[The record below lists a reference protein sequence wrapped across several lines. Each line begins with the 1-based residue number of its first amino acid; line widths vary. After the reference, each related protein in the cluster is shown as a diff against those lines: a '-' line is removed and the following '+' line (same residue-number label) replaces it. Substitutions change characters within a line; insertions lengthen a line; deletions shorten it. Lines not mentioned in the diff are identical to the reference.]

1 MTEAVQLAT
10 TDDLHAQCWE
20 AGALEAYLHSGERGQ
35 VQAWERMW
43 RWYLLAPAEEQARW
57 SKVSSGPVAARIFCL
72 EVSRRWGKSALCLWW
87 LTRLAVLLPP
97 VLGRPAKLRYTT
109 MFQHS
114 IDTIVGEVMPDVF
127 RHAPPSCT
135 PQYHGKRGT
144 LPAGLYWP
152 AEGPMRGSRIAMA
165 GLEVNPKALR
175 GQGSDSDVV
184 SEAGFIDN
192 LEREIKAVMYAQYQ
206 RRPWA
211 RMVLESSAPDREHT
225 SWERVYLP
233 DAKLRGAHFV
243 ATIDDNPLLSAG
255 ERDEFVSAAGGRGAV
270 ECEREYY
277 NVIASDPTLKT
288 FPELG
293 PQHMLG
299 AYEQP
304 AHAITFTA
312 LDPGH
317 RHLFALLFA
326 VYDPARGGVVI
337 VDCWA
342 ESNASTERV
351 AAIVAAREWD
361 LWGTW
366 PAPELARIPLRD
378 VVDDSGRVIQRG
390 WDTLL
395 AGDRCAR
402 HAEAL
407 HRMATTPAK
416 QRPDNP
422 SGWPYPHW
430 RRSHDYDNALTY
442 YDHQAREFRCNPY
455 GRVSDIEP
463 QMIHDMLVSYGLAIS
478 PTTKDDLRD
487 TMVWFVRQWLTRGR
501 IAFTQRAQLAFDH
514 VKACVWN
521 KQRTAFDEH
530 PTYGH
535 FDLAAAL
542 VYLCRYAE
550 MFANINPEPPP
561 QLGVGGPDWAG
572 APQWQTG
579 DSLPSEMF

>member
-10 TDDLHAQCWE
+10 LDDLHAKCWE
-20 AGALEAYLHSGERGQ
+20 AGALEPYLHSGERGQ
-35 VQAWERMW
+35 IQAWERMW
-43 RWYLLAPAEEQARW
+43 QWYLLDPAAEQAKW
-57 SKVSSGPVAARIFCL
+57 SAKSSGPVAARIFCL

-127 RHAPPSCT
+127 RHSPPSCT
-135 PQYHGKRGT
+135 PTYHGKRGT

-152 AEGPMRGSRIAMA
+152 EDGPMQGSRIAMA

-175 GQGSDSDVV
+175 GQGSDGDVV

-211 RMVLESSAPDREHT
+211 RMILESSAPDREHT

-233 DAKLRGAHFV
+233 DAKLRGAHFA
-243 ATIDDNPLLSAG
+243 ATIDDNPLLSPG
-255 ERDEFVSAAGGRGAV
+255 ERDEFVSAAGGRGSV

-293 PQHMLG
+293 EQHMLDS
-299 AYEQP
+299 YELP
-304 AHAITFTA
+304 KHALTFTA

-317 RHLFALLFA
+317 RHLFAVLFS
-326 VYDPARGGVVI
+326 VYDPKRGGVVV

-351 AAIVAAREWD
+351 AAIVAAREFD
-361 LWGTW
+361 LFGTW
-366 PAPELARIPLRD
+366 PGPELARIPLLD
-378 VVDDSGRVIQRG
+378 VVDSSGRVVQRG
-390 WDTLL
+390 WQTLL
-395 AGDRCAR
+395 ANDRCAR

-407 HRMATTPAK
+407 HRMANADARE
-416 QRPDNP
+416 RPDERP
-422 SGWPYPHW
+422 LW
-430 RRSHDYDNALTY
+430 RAGHDYEGQLSW
-442 YDHQAREFRCNPY
+442 YDHTEKRFRTNPA
-455 GRVSDIEP
+455 GRVSDVEP
-463 QMIHDMLVSYGLAIS
+463 QMIHDMAVSYGLLIH
-478 PTTKDDLRD
+478 PTTKADLRD

-501 IAFTQRAQLAFDH
+501 VAFTKRAQLAFDH

-542 VYLCRYAE
+542 VYLCRYVD
-550 MFANINPEPPP
+550 MFSNVNPEPP
-561 QLGVGGPDWAG
+561 QHLGAGGPDWVG
-572 APQWQTG
+572 APKWQQT
-579 DSLPSEMF
+579 DALPLSEMF